1 MKTKKAIIVDD
12 EQGSINSLIWEL
24 ENFQNLVEVIA
35 TTTIPKEGIDLIKNE
50 KPDIVFLDIEM
61 PGMNGF
67 ELLKNVDQSTF
78 KVIFTTAYDQFAL
91 QAFEVNAYDYLLK
104 PVVEEELERALNKV
118 IENDHHDETL
128 IEIRALMSKLER
140 GQNKSFAIPTL
151 EGLEFIEANQIIRC
165 VSDSNYTHIH
175 LENSKPLLIAK
186 TLKDVE
192 LILDDKQFYRI
203 HNSHII
209 NLNYL
214 KKYLKGKDGS
224 VVLKDGSTIPI
235 SRSRKGGFLKEI

>member
-1 MKTKKAIIVDD
+1 MNKKKAIIIDD

-24 ENFQNLVEVIA
+24 ENFENIVEVVG
-35 TTTIPKEGIDLIKNE
+35 TTTKAKEGIQLIQKT

-67 ELLKNVDQSTF
+67 ELLKHVDQSQF

-104 PVVEEELERALNKV
+104 PVVEEELERALKKV
-118 IENDHHDETL
+118 SDSDHRDETL
-128 IEIRALMSKLER
+128 EEIRTIMAKMEHHKTR
-140 GQNKSFAIPTL
+140 NIAIPTM
-151 EGLEFIEANQIIRC
+151 EGLEFIDANDIVRC

-175 LENSKPLLIAK
+175 LANAKPILIAK
-186 TLKDVE
+186 TLKEVE
-192 LILDDKQFYRI
+192 LILEDKQFYRI

-214 KKYLKGKDGS
+214 KKYLKGKDGA
-224 VVLKDGSTIPI
+224 VVLKDGTTIPI
-235 SRSRKGGFLKEI
+235 SRSRKSGFLNEI

>member
-1 MKTKKAIIVDD
+1 MKIKKALIIDD

-24 ENFQNLVEVIA
+24 ENFQNLVEVMA
-35 TTTIPKEGIDLIKNE
+35 TTTSPEEGISLINNE

-104 PVVEEELERALNKV
+104 PVVEEELERALKKV

-128 IEIRALMSKLER
+128 SEIRTIMSKLER
-140 GQNKSFAIPTL
+140 GQNRSFAIPTI

-175 LENSKPLLIAK
+175 LENSKSLLIAK
-186 TLKDVE
+186 TLKEVE
-192 LILDDKQFYRI
+192 LILDDKQFLRI

-224 VVLKDGSTIPI
+224 VVLKDGTTIPI

>member
-24 ENFQNLVEVIA
+24 ENFQNLVEVMA
-35 TTTIPKEGIDLIKNE
+35 TTTIPKEGIDLIRNK

-67 ELLKNVDQSTF
+67 ELLKHVDQTTF

-128 IEIRALMSKLER
+128 IEIRTLMSKLER
-140 GQNKSFAIPTL
+140 GQNRSFAIPTL

-175 LENSKPLLIAK
+175 LENSKSLLIAK

-224 VVLKDGSTIPI
+224 VVLKDGTTIPI

>member
-151 EGLEFIEANQIIRC
+151 EGLEFIEASQIIRC

-224 VVLKDGSTIPI
+224 VVLKDGTTIPI